1 MDIIKE
7 LSLIGI
13 VPVIALD
20 DAKDASP
27 LAEALCRGGLPC
39 AEITFRTDAAE
50 ESIRI
55 MTKKFPEMLVGAG
68 TVLTTEQADRAIS
81 AGARF
86 LVSPGI
92 NPDVVKHCLAKGYP
106 IVPGCATPSEVETAI
121 SLGLDT
127 VKFFPAEAAGGIAMI
142 KAMSAPYGKIKFM
155 PTGGIGEGNLNDYL
169 SFAKIFACGG
179 SWMAPKKLISE
190 GKFDEI
196 ERLTRGAVSS
206 MLDIKIHHIGI
217 NSDTASAKASAEAF
231 AAILGLATRE
241 TDISVWCGDRIE
253 IMTAPIKGS
262 VGHIAL
268 SVNYVD
274 RAVYHLGRRGLT
286 FDLSTAKYDKAG
298 NMTFVYAENEI
309 AGFAVHLVKNS

>member
-231 AAILGLATRE
+231 AAILGLSTRE
-241 TDISVWCGDRIE
+241 TAISVWCGDRVE
-253 IMTAPIKGS
+253 IMTDPIKGS
-262 VGHIAL
+262 IGHIAL

-298 NMTFVYAENEI
+298 DMTFVYAENEI

>member
-231 AAILGLATRE
+231 AAILGLSTRE
-241 TDISVWCGDRIE
+241 TDISVWCGDRVE
-253 IMTAPIKGS
+253 IMTDPIKGS
-262 VGHIAL
+262 IGHIAL

-298 NMTFVYAENEI
+298 DMTFVYAENEI